1 MAITIRREPVDF
13 DPACNPVEWVFE
25 SNQTA
30 QPNFSFIVDLYIDAA
45 LHSTHEVFPE
55 SANTGKF
62 NAQTI
67 TRAATVNNAF
77 TRTDL
82 DIDTLLNYEW
92 SITIYEKYGNP
103 PVANLSSAQSSLGT
117 YLINGAFRQL
127 KWIDWDYQDYSLRPG
142 GKTNLFL
149 TDFPRNRKDMIG
161 ITESKFLSII
171 NNDDTACD
179 ADVVLYNIAGSVIAS
194 ATWNTG
200 RWKIPMLQIGPD
212 VLIPETSLTTAN
224 FSNAYKYTVKL
235 TRLTAPLKFS
245 ETYTLYMDHGCDRY
259 TRHRLHWLNKY
270 GAWDSFTF
278 TLVSDDSSDVTIN
291 NYQRDTGTWDGNNH
305 NYLISKGSQMT
316 MSKYSVDKM
325 LLNSDWIHEDV
336 QQWLV
341 RELYESPRVYL
352 QLQDGEAVSNSLVY
366 EPVNVTNASYL
377 LKQRKKAGLI
387 QEQVQIT
394 RTYTR
399 VSQLG

>member
-1 MAITIRREPVDF
+1 MAITIRREPTIF
-13 DPACNPVEWVFE
+13 DPACNPVEWTFE
-25 SNQTA
+25 SDEAA
-30 QPNFSFIVDLYIDAA
+30 QPNFSFIVELYIDAA

-62 NAQTI
+62 NAQAI
-67 TRAATVNNAF
+67 TRAAALNNTF

-82 DIDTLLNYEW
+82 DIDTFVNYEW
-92 SITIYEKYGNP
+92 SITVYEKYGTP
-103 PVANLSSAQSSLGT
+103 PVADLGSAESSLGL

-127 KWIDWDYQDYSLRPG
+127 KWIDWDYQDYSIGPG

-171 NNDDTACD
+171 NSDDTACD
-179 ADVVLYNIAGSVIAS
+179 ADVVLYDITGSVVAS

-200 RWKIPMLQIGPD
+200 LWKVPMLQIGPD

-235 TRLTAPLKFS
+235 TRLTAPLKVS
-245 ETYTLYMDHGCDRY
+245 EIYTLYMDHGCERY

-291 NYQRDTGTWDGNNH
+291 NYQRDSGVWDGNDH
-305 NYLISKGSQMT
+305 NYLIRTGSQMT

-352 QLQDGEAVSNSLVY
+352 QLQDDEPVASALVY

>member
-1 MAITIRREPVDF
+1 MAITITRSPRAF
-13 DPACNPVEWVFE
+13 DPGCNPVEWIFE
-25 SNQTA
+25 STEAA
-30 QPNFSFIVDLYIDAA
+30 QPNFSFIVELYIDAA
-45 LHSTHEVFPE
+45 LHSTHEVFVE
-55 SANTGKF
+55 SANAGKF
-62 NAQTI
+62 NAQSI
-67 TRAATVNNAF
+67 TRAALLNTQF
-77 TRTDL
+77 TRNDL
-82 DIDTLLNYEW
+82 DLDTLIYHEW
-92 SITIYEKYGNP
+92 SITVYEKYGTP
-103 PVANLSSAQSSLGT
+103 PVADLGSAESSGET
-117 YLINGAFRQL
+117 YLLNAAFRQL
-127 KWIDWDYQDYSLRPG
+127 KFIDWDYQDYSIGPG

-171 NNDDTACD
+171 NGDGTACD
-179 ADVVLYNIAGSVIAS
+179 ADVVLYDITGSVVAS
-194 ATWNTG
+194 TTWNTG
-200 RWKIPMLQIGPD
+200 LWTVPMLQIGPD
-212 VLIPETSLTTAN
+212 TLIEETALTTAN

-235 TRLTAPLKFS
+235 TRLTAPLKVS
-245 ETYTLYMDHGCDRY
+245 ETYTLYMDHGCERY

-278 TLVSDDSSDVTIN
+278 TLVSDHSSDVTIN
-291 NYQRDTGTWDGNNH
+291 NYQRDPGVWQDDSFGYGIRT
-305 NYLISKGSQMT
+305 GSQMT

-352 QLQDGEAVSNSLVY
+352 QLQDDEPVGAYLVY